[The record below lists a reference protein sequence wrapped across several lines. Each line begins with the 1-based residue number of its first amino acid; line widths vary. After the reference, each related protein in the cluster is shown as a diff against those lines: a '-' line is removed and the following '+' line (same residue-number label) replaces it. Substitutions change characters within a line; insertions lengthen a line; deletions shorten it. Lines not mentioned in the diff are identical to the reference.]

1 MKSKRWQ
8 INPPL
13 PSAEVARFQY
23 LHPVVANILYNR
35 GYPDPTSAQAFLT
48 GDLLPSDPFK
58 MKGMAQAVGRIRTA
72 IKKRELIVVYGDFDA
87 DGVTSTALL
96 VTTLLA
102 LDANVKP
109 YIPHRVD
116 EGYGL
121 NADALQKI
129 AAGGGKLVITVDC
142 GIRSVEE
149 VEIGKQCGL
158 DMIITD
164 HHSVGPD
171 IPRALAVINPKQE
184 GCPYPEKMLAGVGIA
199 FRLAE
204 GLLKATAQQD
214 RRDMPIKPEK
224 LLHLVSIG
232 PGADP
237 APPRHP

>member
-35 GYPDPTSAQAFLT
+35 GYTDPTTAQTFLT
-48 GDLLPSDPFK
+48 GDLPPSDPFK

-72 IKKRELIVVYGDFDA
+72 IKKRELIIIYGDFDA

-96 VTTLLA
+96 VTTLVA
-102 LDANVKP
+102 LGANVKP

-121 NADALQKI
+121 NVEALQKI
-129 AAGGGKLVITVDC
+129 ASGGGKLVITVDC

-158 DMIITD
+158 ELIVTD
-164 HHSVGPD
+164 HHSVGPE
-171 IPRALAVINPKQE
+171 IPRALAVINPKQD
-184 GCPYPEKMLAGVGIA
+184 GCPYPEKMLAGGGIA
-199 FRLAE
+199 FPPSE
-204 GLLKATAQQD
+204 GVLTGNADQKLPVITTKTRDILCMVSHCTAGD
-214 RRDMPIKPEK
+214 DTSLR
-224 LLHLVSIG
+224 G
-232 PGADP
+232 
-237 APPRHP
+237 